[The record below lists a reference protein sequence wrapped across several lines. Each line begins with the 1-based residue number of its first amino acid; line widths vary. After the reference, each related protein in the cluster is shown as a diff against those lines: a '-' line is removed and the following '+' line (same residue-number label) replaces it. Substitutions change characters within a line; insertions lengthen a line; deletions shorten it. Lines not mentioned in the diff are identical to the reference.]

1 MVSGGH
7 VLEDFLWKC
16 VPKFCCYKGIS
27 TRTKCKKLQ
36 VGCKAVAQ
44 RKVDQRALCCPM
56 DPITSSSEV
65 SFRSQH
71 IMTSVKNTN
80 VGFVKRNNS
89 MWLNMNQM
97 CMLIL
102 LKV

>member
-1 MVSGGH
+1 M
-7 VLEDFLWKC
+7 LKYAFKC
-16 VPKFCCYKGIS
+16 NLQSTKSWNKGIS
-27 TRTKCKKLQ
+27 TRTNCKKLQ

-80 VGFVKRNNS
+80 VGFVKRNK
-89 MWLNMNQM
+89 LVVHDV
-97 CMLIL
+97 
-102 LKV
+102 LKLPRVGLHFVQPP